1 MGCHFFQ
8 TQGLNPGLWCPLHWQ
23 ADSLPL
29 RHLGSPE
36 KDSRISKQDISKAII
51 DSWFQPQNVN
61 FWKLSLYSLTITNN
75 LGKLKFSYFP
85 WAHRELRFQGK
96 PPPWIWRDKWRQ
108 ILKVKISLPEQKLPE
123 PESGRNGRI
132 IMLINGWGCVPT
144 NRRVGL
150 PWGLLSGEQRT
161 DILWFYHQQ
170 PYQVVK
176 CQEKN
181 HFMSQQID
189 KESN

>member
-1 MGCHFFQ
+1 MQVCSVTSNSLWTHGWWSGRVLCQWNFPGKNTGMGCHFFQ

-96 PPPWIWRDKWRQ
+96 PPPWTLER
-108 ILKVKISLPEQKLPE
+108 
-123 PESGRNGRI
+123 
-132 IMLINGWGCVPT
+132 
-144 NRRVGL
+144 
-150 PWGLLSGEQRT
+150 
-161 DILWFYHQQ
+161 
-170 PYQVVK
+170 
-176 CQEKN
+176 
-181 HFMSQQID
+181 
-189 KESN
+189 KESDSWDPPIGAEAA